1 MTIVIVVILFAA
13 AVYLTFYAC
22 YLLLL
27 LVASLIPS
35 RRFAV
40 EGKETTR
47 FGIVIPAH
55 DEEMFLGRLLSAIN
69 LQNYPKTHYD
79 AIVVA
84 DNCIDNTASVA
95 HEHGAVVYERRD
107 LTAIGKGYALKYG
120 IENMQQDKYDALVIV
135 DADCTL
141 DANVL
146 RVFDGYIRV
155 GMPHTSVDQRPC
167 KSRPVVVH
175 QACRCVALRL
185 QRNHPQGKEE
195 DGPFD
200 PPDGHGDVLHLGG
213 AEAIWLECLQRRRGL
228 GILHS
233 FAF

>member
-84 DNCIDNTASVA
+84 
-95 HEHGAVVYERRD
+95 E
-107 LTAIGKGYALKYG
+107 
-120 IENMQQDKYDALVIV
+120 Q
-135 DADCTL
+135 
-141 DANVL
+141 
-146 RVFDGYIRV
+146 
-155 GMPHTSVDQRPC
+155 
-167 KSRPVVVH
+167 
-175 QACRCVALRL
+175 
-185 QRNHPQGKEE
+185 
-195 DGPFD
+195 
-200 PPDGHGDVLHLGG
+200 LH
-213 AEAIWLECLQRRRGL
+213 
-228 GILHS
+228 
-233 FAF
+233 